1 LSSKSSSSNKF
12 KPCSLDDQVKKDD
25 SDIYDLDENN
35 YVVDREPAVL
45 YTAKK
50 DDQLFSSKIL
60 CPKMLLS
67 KCFNGISSSSSSD
80 NQNSYNNNSCLYNRI
95 LESDNLKLKQNHE
108 KNNAAAA
115 AALSQNGEPNIK
127 AASSISDVV
136 HQKKEVNTFVL
147 GSGSGGKAAS
157 STNGYL
163 LDKNFKF
170 IFIGLAIVFLVSLT
184 SLCLTV
190 YVLIKR
196 RNHVLYQPTEGYP
209 HDER

>member
-1 LSSKSSSSNKF
+1 M
-12 KPCSLDDQVKKDD
+12 DDQVKKDD

-67 KCFNGISSSSSSD
+67 KCFNAISSS
-80 NQNSYNNNSCLYNRI
+80 NSYTNNSCLYNRI

-108 KNNAAAA
+108 KNDAAAA

-136 HQKKEVNTFVL
+136 HQKKEVNAFVV
-147 GSGSGGKAAS
+147 GSGGSKTS
-157 STNGYL
+157 STSGYL